1 MPEMRDAIMK
11 DKNWKCCIFYLE
23 ISEYQL
29 ENYFKKEDPK

>member
-11 DKNWKCCIFYLE
+11 DKNWKCYIFYLE